1 MSYLKLTDGAVD
13 KYPYSL
19 SQFRRDNP
27 GTSFPKEMSDELLA
41 EWSVYKVTPVT
52 RPAPTLTQDPSEQ
65 TPQLINGQWTQAWA
79 MVDVSPEVA
88 ARRAQDAADQAE
100 LAAAKE
106 DTFVRNFIAMTPA
119 QVEAYVT
126 NNTANLAQVRALL
139 TKMALMMLALA
150 KREYR

>member
-1 MSYLKLTDGAVD
+1 MSYLKLTDGAVE

-27 GTSFPKEMSDELLA
+27 GTSFPRQMSDELLA
-41 EWSVYKVTPVT
+41 DWEVFKVTPVP
-52 RPAPTLTQDPSEQ
+52 RPASTLTQDPSEQ
-65 TPQLINGQWTQAWA
+65 TPQLINGQWTQVWV

-88 ARRAQDAADQAE
+88 AQRAQDAADEAE

-106 DTFVRNFIAMTPA
+106 DAFVQSFIAMTPA
-119 QVEAYVT
+119 QLQTYINA
-126 NNTANLAQVRALL
+126 NTGNLAQMRALVSKL
-139 TKMALMMLALA
+139 ALMLLTLA